1 MKEGGRLLL
10 GLIAALACS
19 LVYGE
24 PLVRVGDSTDAVRNH
39 LGEPN
44 LEFPLNGQLVQDYGH
59 CVITSKNGVVI
70 AIKTRQQVKPDQ
82 TPDESATPAAPTIN
96 GLLAKA
102 REGDAEAQY
111 CLGYCYQSG
120 EVVKRNMDEAIRW
133 YTFAAMQGHMAAQH
147 NLGCIYMKGEGT
159 PRDFEQAFTWAVLAA
174 GNGNNQ
180 LMKMLG
186 SRVTE
191 DQKSTAYARAER
203 IRDGLEESPYG
214 TPDQST
220 AIALKTDS
228 ESPAAAE

>member
-1 MKEGGRLLL
+1 MKEGGCFLLWVF
-10 GLIAALACS
+10 AALTCS
-19 LVYGE
+19 FANGE
-24 PLVRVGDSTDAVRNH
+24 PLVRVGDSTDAVRSH

-59 CVITSKNGVVI
+59 YVITSRNGVVI
-70 AIKTRQQVKPDQ
+70 AIKTRQEVKPDQ
-82 TPDESATPAAPTIN
+82 TPDESATPAAPTIK

-102 REGDAEAQY
+102 REGDAESQY
-111 CLGYCYQSG
+111 LLGYCYQSG
-120 EVVKRNMDEAIRW
+120 AVVNKNMDEAIRW

-159 PRDFEQAFTWAVLAA
+159 PRDYEQAFTWAVLAA

-191 DQKSTAYARAER
+191 DQKSAAYARAQR
-203 IRDGLEESPYG
+203 IHDGLEESPYG
-214 TPDQST
+214 TPDQTT
-220 AIALKTDS
+220 AIALKADS
-228 ESPAAAE
+228 ETPAPAE